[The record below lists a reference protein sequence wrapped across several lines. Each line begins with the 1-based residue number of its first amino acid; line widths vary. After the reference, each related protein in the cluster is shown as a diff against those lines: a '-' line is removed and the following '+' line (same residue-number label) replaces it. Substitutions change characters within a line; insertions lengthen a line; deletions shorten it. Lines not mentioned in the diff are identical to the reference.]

1 MAIARRV
8 RYLFRMRKL
17 RFSWVL
23 RSAGVG
29 IVTALIA
36 CSSKSDGPPPRTAAV
51 IAPLSQPAPLTDTV
65 TLVLQHPVSP
75 SIDPLNP
82 DDPAQL
88 QQLID
93 QGYGNF
99 TTGPGEPIHD
109 RMPDGSLPPASG
121 PNRHRLIRFAHL
133 CDFQNS
139 DDESPARLARFDGA
153 PPFESA
159 ARPQEG
165 MECRVVNAVLRTVNR
180 VNQDDPMDFVLL
192 GGDNADSAQANE
204 LDWTLQI
211 FSGNGGQPMACDSGD
226 PDDPVAGSNNDGKDP
241 FVPNGLDV
249 PWYWVTGNHD
259 VLVQGNFPAD
269 AFHSAEA
276 TGTAA
281 SGGTRNYRLPG
292 APITEDDVI
301 PDPKRVLMSRQDM
314 INKVIAAND
323 KAGPPGHG
331 LGDYAKQTGKA
342 FYTADFPNSPIRLMV
357 IDVSAETGG
366 SEGVLHQSDVDNF
379 VKPELARAKT
389 DGKLVIIA
397 SHHPSGNF
405 GDGTG
410 EGGTKQDDA
419 VSTADWQALLI
430 ANPQVIAHFAG
441 HTHQHQINFVG
452 TPGTAGYW
460 EVQTSAIADFPHQF
474 RVMEIWD
481 EDNGMISIRSIAG
494 DWSTDGDPVAKQA
507 KILGMIDFDAAWV
520 TGPKAGTVNDR
531 NVALW
536 EKKPQ

>member
-1 MAIARRV
+1 MG
-8 RYLFRMRKL
+8 FRFAWL
-17 RFSWVL
+17 A
-23 RSAGVG
+23 RSAAFG
-29 IVTALIA
+29 IVTALVA
-36 CSSKSDGPPPRTAAV
+36 CSSKSDGPAPREAAV
-51 IAPLSQPAPLTDTV
+51 IAPLDHPVPLTDTQ

-75 SIDPLNP
+75 SLDPLSP

-99 TTGPGEPIHD
+99 TTGPGEPVHD
-109 RMPDGSLPPASG
+109 RMPDHSMPPAPG

-180 VNQDDPMDFVLL
+180 IHQDDPIDFVLL
-192 GGDNADSAQANE
+192 GGDNADSAQSNE
-204 LDWTLQI
+204 LDWTLAI
-211 FSGNGGQPMACDSGD
+211 FGGNGGKPMACDSGN
-226 PDDPVAGSNNDGKDP
+226 PDDPMPGSNNDGKDP

-259 VLVQGNFPAD
+259 VLVQGNFPTD
-269 AFHSAEA
+269 AYHNGVAL
-276 TGTAA
+276 GTAA
-281 SGGTRNYRLPG
+281 TGGTRNYRLPG
-292 APITEDDVI
+292 APITTDDVI
-301 PDPKRVLMSRQDM
+301 ADPARVLLQRQDM
-314 INKVIAAND
+314 IAKVIAAND

-331 LGDYAKQTGKA
+331 LGDYAKQTGRA
-342 FYTADFPNSPIRLMV
+342 FYTQDFAGSPIRLMV

-366 SEGVLHQSDVDNF
+366 SEGVLHQADVDNF

-397 SHHPSGNF
+397 SHHPSPNF

-410 EGGTKQDDA
+410 LGGTQQADA
-419 VSTADWQALLI
+419 VSTADWQALLLQ
-430 ANPQVIAHFAG
+430 NPQVIAHFAG
-441 HTHQHQINFVG
+441 HTHQHKIDFRGDPAQ
-452 TPGTAGYW
+452 TGYW
-460 EVQTSAIADFPHQF
+460 EVQTSAIADYPHEF
-474 RVMEIWD
+474 RIMEIWD
-481 EDNGMISIRSIAG
+481 EDNGYVSIRSIAA
-494 DWSTDGDPVAKQA
+494 DWATDGDPVAKEA
-507 KILGMIDFDAAWV
+507 KMLGMIDFDAAWV
-520 TGPKAGTVNDR
+520 TGPKAGTVDDR